1 MEESLLVKQDIY
13 QVRRFLNTVVYLFTL
28 YIITFPFSRDIPVDM
43 KYIADPTMHSMP
55 AVTPSP
61 NQKWL
66 ACQSMDNKIV
76 IFSAL
81 NRFKMNR
88 KKTFSGHMVAG
99 YACTLDFSPD
109 MRFVIST
116 QINIAIA
123 SCLKLLNM
131 KLQ

>member
-1 MEESLLVKQDIY
+1 MGM
-13 QVRRFLNTVVYLFTL
+13 VRLFLIIHFYSFSFVFLN
-28 YIITFPFSRDIPVDM
+28 FSISLNRDIPVDM

-88 KKTFSGHMVAG
+88 KKTFTGHMVAG
-99 YACTLDFSPD
+99 YACGLDFSPD
-109 MRFVIST
+109 MR
-116 QINIAIA
+116 
-123 SCLKLLNM
+123 
-131 KLQ
+131 

>member
-1 MEESLLVKQDIY
+1 MNSSLKSYVISFHSCI
-13 QVRRFLNTVVYLFTL
+13 VTFLCF
-28 YIITFPFSRDIPVDM
+28 RDIPVDM

-99 YACTLDFSPD
+99 YACGLDFSPD
-109 MRFVIST
+109 MRYVLIQF
-116 QINIAIA
+116 
-123 SCLKLLNM
+123 K
-131 KLQ
+131 